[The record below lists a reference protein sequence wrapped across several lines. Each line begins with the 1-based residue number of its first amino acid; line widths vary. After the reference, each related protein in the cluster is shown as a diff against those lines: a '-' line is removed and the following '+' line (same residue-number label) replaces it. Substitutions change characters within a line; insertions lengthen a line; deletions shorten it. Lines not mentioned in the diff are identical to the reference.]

1 MLTKMHN
8 MRYGYRLKLLCLLV
22 WAACSLPAAAQNFP
36 TKPLRLIVPYPAG
49 TTTDLLAR
57 MFAPRMSAILGQPVV
72 VDNKGG
78 ASGSLG
84 AQLVAAATPD
94 GYTLMLGTSGIMA
107 ANEVLMP
114 KLGYNPARDFAA
126 VGGIAQNPQILTVG
140 ATSGIRSIPDLAAF
154 LKSNP
159 ARANY
164 GSTGV
169 GGQPALAGA
178 ALAHALGVEAS
189 HVPYNSVGQA
199 LAGLVNGDVNFMFYG
214 SFAILPL
221 VKGGQLRPLATA
233 GLSKSGLFPE
243 LKTMRE
249 LGFKDFF
256 AASWFGLYVPQQTP
270 RAVLNVLA
278 EALRSALSDPQVSD
292 RLIQAGFD
300 RLALAPEALESFAER
315 ERVRMSEQVSR
326 FVRPAR

>member
-1 MLTKMHN
+1 
-8 MRYGYRLKLLCLLV
+8 LLWLLAWV
-22 WAACSLPAAAQNFP
+22 FCNLPAAAQTFP
-36 TKPLRLIVPYPAG
+36 IKPLRLIVPYPAG

-57 MFAPRMSAILGQPVV
+57 MFASRMSALLGQPVV

-78 ASGSLG
+78 ASGSVG

-126 VGGIAQNPQILTVG
+126 VGGIAQNPQILTVS
-140 ATSGIRSIPDLAAF
+140 ATSGIRGIPDLAAF

-159 ARANY
+159 AKANY

-178 ALAHALGVEAS
+178 ELAHLLGVEAS

-199 LAGLVNGDVNFMFYG
+199 LVGLANGDVSFMFYG
-214 SFAILPL
+214 SFAIMPM

-233 GLSKSGLFPE
+233 GLTKSGLFPE
-243 LKTMRE
+243 LMTMRE
-249 LGFKDFF
+249 LGYKDFF

-270 RAVLNVLA
+270 RRIRDVLA

-292 RLIQAGFD
+292 RLTQAGFD
-300 RLALAPEALESFAER
+300 RLALAPEALEDFAVR
-315 ERVRMSEQVSR
+315 ERGRMREQVSR